1 MKRAYGIL
9 VVLVWATAGWLMAQA
24 PVPEPMTEKEVVN
37 LLKSKQ
43 SSAQMVAVMEQR
55 GVNFEMNPDVEKKL
69 RKAQADD
76 QLIQAV
82 RDAGPS
88 ARAARGEE
96 NRAMWAVVS
105 ELDPDR
111 TIQMAS
117 DFEKKHPA
125 SRGLAHVYAAAGMA
139 YASKDAAAQAIEYGE
154 KSLKLDPQN
163 LGALLHLA
171 RMLPQPQVLAS
182 GGLDKEKKLAD
193 AESYAQRAL
202 LLIERL
208 PKQASETDDQFQ
220 RRKAEIGAEMHSALG
235 LVHLERATMQL
246 QGVNREELAKAEE
259 EYQVAVLSVAQP
271 IPQNYF
277 RLGEV
282 RRMLG
287 KLDGAIEAFTKASEL
302 GAGTIIKTKAD
313 ESIADLERWRSQTA
327 PAKQ

>member
-1 MKRAYGIL
+1 MKLAYGIL
-9 VVLVWATAGWLMAQA
+9 VVLVLTTAGWLMAQA
-24 PVPEPMTEKEVVN
+24 PVPQPLTQKEVIN

-43 SSAQMVAVMEQR
+43 SSAQLVGVIRQR
-55 GVNFEMNPDVEKKL
+55 GVNFEINPDVEKKL
-69 RKAQADD
+69 RKVNADD

-82 RDAGPS
+82 RDVGPS
-88 ARAARGEE
+88 ARAARAEE
-96 NRAMWAVVS
+96 SRETWAVVS

-111 TIQMAS
+111 AIQLAS
-117 DFEKKHPA
+117 DFEKKYPD
-125 SRGLAHVYAAAGMA
+125 SRSLADIYATAGIA
-139 YASKDAAAQAIEYGE
+139 YATKGEAKRAIEYGE

-163 LGALLHLA
+163 LRALLLLVPL
-171 RMLPQPQVLAS
+171 LPQPQILAS

-202 LLIERL
+202 VLIEQV
-208 PKQASETDDQFQ
+208 PKQPNETDDQFQ
-220 RRKAEIGAEMHSALG
+220 RRKAEIGASVHSGLG

-246 QGVNREELAKAEE
+246 KGVNREELAKAEE
-259 EYQVAVLSVAQP
+259 EYQVAVSSVTQP
-271 IPQNYF
+271 ISQDYY

-313 ESIADLERWRSQTA
+313 ESIADLERRKAQTTR
-327 PAKQ
+327 PKQ